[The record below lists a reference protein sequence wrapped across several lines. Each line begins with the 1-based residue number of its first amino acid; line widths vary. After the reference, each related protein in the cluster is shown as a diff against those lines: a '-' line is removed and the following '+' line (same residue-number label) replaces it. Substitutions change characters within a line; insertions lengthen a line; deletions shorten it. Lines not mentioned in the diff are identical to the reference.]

1 MKATRWLVV
10 VTCAGCAA
18 AFANCGGEPKP
29 TTVPTAT
36 ATPPATTSAPPVA
49 KSDGERKP
57 VGGNLTVSDEIFRLC
72 HLDVKSDTQAAP
84 KFAFDEALLNKD
96 DAVVLDKIAVC
107 LTSGALAGRHVQLT
121 GRADPRGTEEY
132 NMSLGAKR
140 AHGVGSYLEEH
151 KVQGTHINETS
162 RGSLDATGTDEA
174 TWAQDRRVDIALLPQ

>member
-1 MKATRWLVV
+1 MKRKFLVV
-10 VTCAGCAA
+10 TAAGCALMA
-18 AFANCGGEPKP
+18 ACGGEPKP

-36 ATPPATTSAPPVA
+36 ATPSATASAPTTT
-49 KSDGERKP
+49 KSDGARKA

-72 HLDVKSDTQAAP
+72 HLEATSDRQAAP

-96 DAVVLDKIAVC
+96 DAIVLDKIADC
-107 LTSGALAGRHVQLT
+107 LTTGPLAGRRVQLT

-162 RGSLDATGTDEA
+162 RGSLDATGTDET
-174 TWAQDRRVDIALLPQ
+174 TWAQDRRVDIALLP